1 MRISRSSGQRTG
13 RNGLISAEYVDP
25 RDLGPNSPVR
35 ELAAAYLQELRDKG
49 RSETTLP
56 RYERFLVEF
65 LEFIEAA
72 GAAPRV
78 RDLDIRILKA
88 YASHLTRR
96 RLLSG
101 RDAGKRPISA
111 ASKNLHLIALRG
123 LLKFGVLLDLP
134 VPGPEK
140 VELARAADP
149 SPDARHLDDDK
160 LRRLREEGF
169 DDKTDDGLRNRAL
182 LELMIATGC
191 RVSEA
196 VALDREKLELDPRAK
211 GPADGVRIADEVT
224 VFGKGSRYRRVFL
237 NRSSRGFLERYLRS
251 RKDRDPALFVTRRKK
266 SDGSYRMSVKMAQN
280 IVADAATRAGLSE
293 SVSPHWLRHAAIT
306 SWAKEGSVPFA
317 QRLAGHRNV
326 ATTSRYLGST
336 DAELKELYKKRFG

>member
-1 MRISRSSGQRTG
+1 MRITRDTG
-13 RNGLISAEYVDP
+13 EAKAANGLISASYVDP

-35 ELAAAYLQELRDKG
+35 DLARAYLQELRDKG

-65 LEFIEAA
+65 LEFVERD

-78 RDLDIRILKA
+78 RDIDLRILKA
-88 YASHLTRR
+88 FGSHLTRR
-96 RLLSG
+96 RLLAG

-134 VPGPEK
+134 VPAPEK
-140 VELARAADP
+140 VELAKAPDP
-149 SPDARHLDDDK
+149 SPDARHLDQQK
-160 LRRLREEGF
+160 LERLLESF
-169 DDKTDDGLRNRAL
+169 DTATDDGLRNRAL
-182 LELMIATGC
+182 LEFLAATAC
-191 RVSEA
+191 RVSEL
-196 VALDREKLELDPRAK
+196 VALDRDKLELDPHAVN
-211 GPADGVRIADEVT
+211 PEDGVRIADELT

-237 NRSSRGFLERYLRS
+237 RMRAREWLERYLRS
-251 RKDRDPALFVTRRKK
+251 RKDKDPALFITGRKK
-266 SDGSYRMSVKMAQN
+266 EGGSYRMSVKMAQT
-280 IVADAATRAGLSE
+280 IVAEAAKRAGLAE

-306 SWAKEGSVPFA
+306 SWATQMNVPAA